1 MSVKELKLRAEKNQ
15 FAFEAI
21 VFKRKKNSVRLAGF
35 SLAILA
41 LALCFSLP
49 LYNLL
54 RLVASDDLY
63 TDIPLIPLIS
73 LYLIWIRRENLP
85 LSFHTATWPA
95 LLFFSGGLLTL
106 AVYWAAS
113 QGSPWTTEN
122 CLAINIL
129 ALLFIF
135 TGVCFLFFGKAFM
148 SAVAFPMTLLVFTIP
163 FPDFLRHWLE
173 TFLQHGSAICAGFF
187 FQLSGAPVFRDG
199 LDFDLPGCVIQVA
212 PECSGI
218 HSSLVL
224 AIMSLIGG
232 WLFLRS
238 PWRRAALALAVIP
251 LALIR
256 NGFRIF
262 VIVRLCAAYGPQM
275 LNSPIHHHGGPL
287 FFALSLIPFFLLLLF
302 LRKTERVNNEPST
315 KKSL

>member
-1 MSVKELKLRAEKNQ
+1 MSVKELKLRAGKDQ
-15 FAFEAI
+15 LAFEAV
-21 VFKRKKNSVRLAGF
+21 VFKRKKNFGRLAGF

-73 LYLIWIRRENLP
+73 LYLIWMHRENLP
-85 LSFHTATWPA
+85 LSFHTAIKPG
-95 LLFFSGGLLTL
+95 LMFFAGGLLTL
-106 AVYWAAS
+106 AAYWAAS
-113 QGSPWTTEN
+113 QGAPWTIEN
-122 CLAINIL
+122 YLAFNIL
-129 ALLFIF
+129 ALLLIF
-135 TGVCFLFFGKAFM
+135 VGICFFFFGKTFM
-148 SAVAFPMTLLVFTIP
+148 GAVAFPAALLVFTIP
-163 FPDFLRHWLE
+163 FPDFLRHGLE
-173 TFLQHGSAICAGFF
+173 TFLQHGSAICAGIF
-187 FQLSGAPVFRDG
+187 FQMTSVPVFRDG
-199 LDFDLPGCVIQVA
+199 LNFRLPDCVIQVA

-218 HSSLVL
+218 HSTLVL
-224 AIMSLIGG
+224 AITSLIGG

-238 PWRRAALALAVIP
+238 PWKRTALVLAVIP

-262 VIVRLCAAYGPQM
+262 VIVRLCAAYGPRM
-275 LNSPIHHHGGPL
+275 LDSPIHHHGGPL

-315 KKSL
+315 KKLL

>member
-1 MSVKELKLRAEKNQ
+1 MSVKELKLRAGKDQ
-15 FAFEAI
+15 LAFEAV
-21 VFKRKKNSVRLAGF
+21 VFKRKKNFGRLAGF

-54 RLVASDDLY
+54 RLIASDDLY

-73 LYLIWIRRENLP
+73 LYLIWMHRENLP
-85 LSFHTATWPA
+85 LSFHTAAKPG
-95 LLFFSGGLLTL
+95 LLFFAGGLLTL

-113 QGSPWTTEN
+113 QSAPWPIEN
-122 CLAINIL
+122 YLAINIL
-129 ALLFIF
+129 ALLLIFI
-135 TGVCFLFFGKAFM
+135 GICFFFFGKTFM
-148 SAVAFPMTLLVFTIP
+148 SAVAFPAALLVFTIP
-163 FPDFLRHWLE
+163 FPGFLRHRLE

-187 FQLSGAPVFRDG
+187 FQLTSVPVFRDG
-199 LDFDLPGCVIQVA
+199 LNFRLPGCLIQVA

-218 HSSLVL
+218 HSTIVL
-224 AIMSLIGG
+224 AITSLIGS

-238 PWRRAALALAVIP
+238 PWKRTALVLAVIP

-262 VIVRLCAAYGPQM
+262 VVVRLCAAYGPQM
-275 LNSPIHHHGGPL
+275 LNAPIHRHGGPL
-287 FFALSLIPFFLLLLF
+287 FFALSLVPFFLLLLF
-302 LRKTERVNNEPST
+302 LRKTERVNNGPST
-315 KKSL
+315 KKLL

>member
-1 MSVKELKLRAEKNQ
+1 MSVKELKLRAGKSQ
-15 FAFEAI
+15 FVPEAVI
-21 VFKRKKNSVRLAGF
+21 FKRKKNFGRLMGF
-35 SLAILA
+35 SFAVVA

-73 LYLIWIRRENLP
+73 FYLIWMHRENLP
-85 LSFHTATWPA
+85 LLFHTAIKPA
-95 LLFFSGGLLTL
+95 LLFFSGGLLT
-106 AVYWAAS
+106 VVVSWAAS
-113 QGSPWTTEN
+113 QGAPWTTEN
-122 CLAINIL
+122 YLAINIL
-129 ALLFIF
+129 ALLLIFI
-135 TGVCFLFFGKAFM
+135 GVCFFFFGKTFM
-148 SAVAFPMTLLVFTIP
+148 AAVGFPVVLLVFTIP

-173 TFLQHGSAICAGFF
+173 TFLQHGSAICAGIFF
-187 FQLSGAPVFRDG
+187 ELTGVPVFRDG
-199 LDFDLPGCVIQVA
+199 LDFWLPGCVIQVA

-224 AIMSLIGG
+224 AIISLIGG

-238 PWRRAALALAVIP
+238 PWKRTTLALAVIP
-251 LALIR
+251 LALLR

-275 LNSPIHHHGGPL
+275 LNSPIHRHGGPL
-287 FFALSLIPFFLLLLF
+287 FFAFSLIPFFLLLLF
-302 LRKTERVNNEPST
+302 LRKTERINNEPPT
-315 KKSL
+315 KKLL

>member
-1 MSVKELKLRAEKNQ
+1 MSVKELKLRSGNNQ
-15 FAFEAI
+15 FAFEAV

-35 SLAILA
+35 FLAILA

-63 TDIPLIPLIS
+63 TDIPLIPFIS
-73 LYLIWIRRENLP
+73 LYLIWMRRENLP
-85 LSFHTATWPA
+85 FSFHAALWPA
-95 LLFFSGGLLTL
+95 LLFFSGGLLFLATYWVTSGSALWSMDNYL
-106 AVYWAAS
+106 AV
-113 QGSPWTTEN
+113 
-122 CLAINIL
+122 NIL
-129 ALLFIF
+129 ALLLIF
-135 TGVCFLFFGKAFM
+135 TAICFFFFGKTFM
-148 SAVAFPMTLLVFTIP
+148 SAVAFPMALLVFTIP

-173 TFLQHGSAICAGFF
+173 TFLQHGSAVFAGIFF
-187 FQLSGAPVFRDG
+187 VLSGAPIFRHG
-199 LDFDLPGCVIQVA
+199 LNFQLPNCILEVA

-224 AIMSLIGG
+224 AITSLIGG

-238 PWRRAALALAVIP
+238 PWKRAALALAVIP

-262 VIVRLCAAYGPQM
+262 IIGRLCAAYGPQM
-275 LNSPIHHHGGPL
+275 LNSPIHRHGGPL

-302 LRKTERVNNEPST
+302 LRKTERINSEPST